1 MYRVV
6 REGLDPLATAGSLQA
21 GGRFNSPGE
30 FGALYTSFEAAT
42 AVQEV
47 GKALRQ
53 RGIDPTQFPP
63 GSWWIYE
70 LEVVL
75 GAILDLTDSGVLR
88 QMRIQKDSLMGSDLG
103 VTRKIAAE
111 AREAGCQALLVPS
124 AAVPESRNLVIFP
137 DKLPGPLLVLSS
149 RPVDLR

>member
-6 REGLDPLATAGSLQA
+6 REGLDPLATTGSLQA
-21 GGRFNSPGE
+21 GGRFNSPGA
-30 FGALYTSFEAAT
+30 FGALYTSFEAET

-47 GKALRQ
+47 GRALRQ
-53 RGIDPTQFPP
+53 RGIDPAGFPP

-70 LEVVL
+70 LEVALRAV
-75 GAILDLTDSGVLR
+75 LDLTDSSVLG
-88 QMRIQKDSLMGSDLG
+88 QLEIQKASLAGPDLG

-111 AREAGCQALLVPS
+111 AREGGCEALLVPS

-137 DKLPGPLLVLSS
+137 DMLPEPVLVRSS
-149 RPVDLR
+149 QPVDLR